1 MAVKKKYDDEYQ
13 ELSAKANEVQARMI
27 RLKKSFSSGNPWL
40 KSMGMLEGKT
50 EVTMELVT
58 ALIDRLTIYQDGDGG
73 LRLEI
78 EYKYRED
85 AALLESAREEL
96 EGGTD

>member
-1 MAVKKKYDDEYQ
+1 
-13 ELSAKANEVQARMI
+13 
-27 RLKKSFSSGNPWL
+27 
-40 KSMGMLEGKT
+40 
-50 EVTMELVT
+50 MELVT